1 MDTYRKIKEY
11 FLRKENRF
19 KLASLL
25 VLLVTM
31 PAAILL
37 VQQTIRFFS
46 GAADS
51 QANLYILPSTAD
63 VSGAQTF
70 QVMLDP
76 MGNPIA
82 YAQLDVTFDITKVR
96 LTQDPVSSGVLGNT
110 MFPLTNA
117 NTANTTGVISIVLG
131 LGFDQQD
138 TPPTQPFELVQ
149 LTFEPVE
156 GVGENIEALLGITN
170 VDIVD
175 INTVES
181 LVTEVTGSTL
191 TLNPVASPSPTP
203 ESGNVNLAFANIPAS
218 IVQDDNFNF
227 TVDINTNGFSVVG
240 TDLILNFDPSIIRID
255 SAAVGMFNKTVNE
268 VIDNTNGLYSIS
280 LLADTDIEPIVG
292 TGSILTLSAKAIAS
306 GSSEIS
312 IDPETVVAG
321 TGTAGQNLIVVTSPT
336 TLSVAA
342 ATPTPSP
349 TPTATPTPTPTATPE
364 GSATPSATPVAYA
377 NEDIN
382 QDGTVSI
389 LDYVILFQF
398 YGDVSPTNAR
408 ADINRDG
415 RVNVK
420 DYALLY
426 QAFE

>member
-82 YAQLDVTFDITKVR
+82 FAALDITFDITKVR
-96 LTQDPVSSGVLGNT
+96 LTQDPVLSGVLGNT

-131 LGFDQQD
+131 LGFDQKD

-149 LTFEPVE
+149 LTFEPIE

-181 LVTEVTGSTL
+181 LVTEVAGSTL

-342 ATPTPSP
+342 ATPTSS
-349 TPTATPTPTPTATPE
+349 PTATPTGTPD
-364 GSATPSATPVAYA
+364 GSATPSASPVAYA

-382 QDGTVSI
+382 EDGTVSI